1 MSRSTL
7 RLALPWLIS
16 QTVLA
21 QTVPPDAPTSPP
33 VPPAIPPYPTLPPLW
48 PISSSA
54 SAALSLDGDDDESG
68 SGGFDGDGAA
78 AGWQWWVYVILLSS
92 ITSASFAVYAA
103 LFLCALN
110 SRRKADNT
118 ADDPGGG
125 GGAAAAAPADAVDG
139 GDASSSTEL
148 TELESLRRRVAQLE
162 EGALGMGTGTAPAAV
177 GWMMPPGVD
186 GGDRQSDESLLLAP
200 SPGVPRDPTE
210 AAALEAQAAAERYMT
225 ILSGEHT
232 SPTLA
237 AAMQRLPALDAA
249 SAPDLLREATERV
262 RMAALNMARL
272 SDLASIEA
280 ELSGADA
287 SLAAAGVVERGASA
301 AAVGAQD
308 EVSDEA
314 RAGEADG
321 SGGGASVEGEQATG
335 FALCDAV
342 AASPPIAVAS
352 PPTDAEPPSQCN
364 SSPPWWVETQGSAC
378 TKRQAVSPMVQNR
391 LLHQLTC
398 DIDDGDL
405 DGARAARKGRPAGPA
420 GPAGGTARTK
430 PHPGATSPFDPS
442 RSRPTAVASAGGS
455 RPPQLPP
462 SATSRAPLPARSP
475 PASLR
480 SAASCSGPP
489 RPPQPAQRSP
499 PLTLRDGGRSPSTGS
514 GGAASALSAACR
526 PSRGRGGHFSA
537 SLRGRGRGSQPRS
550 PLGGAPRPV
559 PNGRVGAGPRTSPP
573 SSVGSR
579 PSPASGGSAG
589 RVRQQPP
596 PQPRSPPGRHRTAP
610 PPLLLDET
618 VEDDLGSDEGSFSRR
633 ND

>member
-1 MSRSTL
+1 MRVTEAQFFATAIAKQRWVGLMSRSTL

-177 GWMMPPGVD
+177 GWMMLPGVD

-237 AAMQRLPALDAA
+237 AAMRRLPALDAA
-249 SAPDLLREATERV
+249 RRRSPSGGGGRV

-272 SDLASIEA
+272 SDLAASSRA
-280 ELSGADA
+280 GGADA
-287 SLAAAGVVERGASA
+287 SR
-301 AAVGAQD
+301 
-308 EVSDEA
+308 
-314 RAGEADG
+314 
-321 SGGGASVEGEQATG
+321 
-335 FALCDAV
+335 
-342 AASPPIAVAS
+342 
-352 PPTDAEPPSQCN
+352 
-364 SSPPWWVETQGSAC
+364 
-378 TKRQAVSPMVQNR
+378 
-391 LLHQLTC
+391 
-398 DIDDGDL
+398 
-405 DGARAARKGRPAGPA
+405 
-420 GPAGGTARTK
+420 
-430 PHPGATSPFDPS
+430 
-442 RSRPTAVASAGGS
+442 
-455 RPPQLPP
+455 
-462 SATSRAPLPARSP
+462 P
-475 PASLR
+475 PASS
-480 SAASCSGPP
+480 SAAP
-489 RPPQPAQRSP
+489 
-499 PLTLRDGGRSPSTGS
+499 
-514 GGAASALSAACR
+514 
-526 PSRGRGGHFSA
+526 
-537 SLRGRGRGSQPRS
+537 
-550 PLGGAPRPV
+550 APR
-559 PNGRVGAGPRTSPP
+559 RSTRRMRFLTRRA
-573 SSVGSR
+573 
-579 PSPASGGSAG
+579 PAS
-589 RVRQQPP
+589 
-596 PQPRSPPGRHRTAP
+596 
-610 PPLLLDET
+610 
-618 VEDDLGSDEGSFSRR
+618 
-633 ND
+633 